1 VGRRAL
7 AALAQ
12 GDEPWAIPVFV
23 VNGFVRVV
31 TYPRVF
37 RSPTPAPQPA
47 ALNGL
52 FESPTLRVLHPGE
65 RFWARL
71 GAAIEEGHSR
81 GDLMLDAAI
90 MALCREHG
98 VTTILSAD
106 RDFRR
111 FPSIA
116 LQPL

>member
-1 VGRRAL
+1 
-7 AALAQ
+7 
-12 GDEPWAIPVFV
+12 
-23 VNGFVRVV
+23 
-31 TYPRVF
+31 
-37 RSPTPAPQPA
+37 
-47 ALNGL
+47 
-52 FESPTLRVLHPGE
+52 
-65 RFWARL
+65 
-71 GAAIEEGHSR
+71 
-81 GDLMLDAAI
+81 MLDAAI

>member
-1 VGRRAL
+1 MGRRAL

-65 RFWARL
+65 RFWARRVPRSRRAIH
-71 GAAIEEGHSR
+71 AAIS
-81 GDLMLDAAI
+81 LLDAAI